1 VLLSGVLVLTAPPQ
15 AASKG
20 TATMA
25 VPARS
30 PRATTARRLMEAD
43 WIAIAVLSGVSNAT
57 GITQP
62 YRREGVALGQTGVG

>member
-1 VLLSGVLVLTAPPQ
+1 VLVLTAPPQ

-20 TATMA
+20 TATRPVTA
-25 VPARS
+25 
-30 PRATTARRLMEAD
+30 PRPWTTNARRLMEAD